1 MQQARNNRGAFYL
14 LMTAAVLLIVISV
27 WLLART
33 FRNYNDI
40 SLRQQDT
47 QLESMA
53 KAADA
58 GMASYLDDF
67 RDELRYIIGR
77 RGFVNAEKHWH
88 ETGDAADLL
97 SRMQENLLAGN
108 PLIGD
113 LVLVDGAEICLS
125 SNGNT
130 EYYFPDGI
138 AGALQPCFAADG
150 TMYLAVFE
158 NGNYA
163 RFAVLLH
170 MKEWYANLSMTYA
183 SDSIRLMLLGR
194 QQRILLHTWQG
205 QHCVSVVDDLSSDN
219 SDIQAAEYLMQSQ
232 KDARKLITSYSL
244 TYPEDDYVHEMRMT
258 VLPLAECT
266 NGYFSV
272 SLTSDYDEII
282 VPMQAAAWWMLVSGA
297 LLVSGVLLMILTA
310 VLLVRQNRSRDR
322 ALEQLL
328 RRNEETQKLLDMTT
342 ELAHHQRLETIGT
355 LTASIAHEFNN
366 LLTPIMGYSILT
378 LEGLPEEYS
387 DLADNVAEI
396 YEASRKAKA
405 IISRLNSLS
414 RRNAEESFRPLA
426 LPTLVSKALSVAAP
440 AMPPNVTPCV
450 KNEAGE
456 LWVSGSETQLSQ
468 LLLNLILNAYQAMEA
483 TGGTLT
489 LTLREQDGQALVLV
503 EDTGSGIPADVI
515 GRIFDPFYTTKE
527 SGRGTGLGLAIV
539 RQVAESHHG
548 EISVASIL
556 GKGTIFTLCLPSVS
570 PAESDNS

>member
-33 FRNYNDI
+33 FRDYNDI

-88 ETGDAADLL
+88 ETGDTEDLL
-97 SRMQENLLAGN
+97 GRMQENLLTGN

-113 LVLVDGAEICLS
+113 LVLVHEDEIGLS
-125 SNGNT
+125 ANGNT
-130 EYYFPDGI
+130 EYYFPDGME
-138 AGALQPCFAADG
+138 GALQPCFGTDG

-158 NGNYA
+158 DGNYA

-170 MKEWYANLSMTYA
+170 MKEWYADLSMTYA
-183 SDSIRLMLLGR
+183 NDSIRLMLLGR

-205 QHCVSVVDDLSSDN
+205 QHCVSVVDDLTSGN

-232 KDARKLITSYSL
+232 KDARKLMVSYPL
-244 TYPEDDYVHEMRMT
+244 TYPGDDSVHEMRMT
-258 VLPLAECT
+258 VLPLDECT

-272 SLTSDYDEII
+272 SLTSDYDAII

-414 RRNAEESFRPLA
+414 RRNAEESFRPLD

-440 AMPPNVTPCV
+440 AMPPNVTPNV

-468 LLLNLILNAYQAMEA
+468 LLLNLILNAYQAMET

-489 LTLREQDGQALVLV
+489 LTLREQDGQAMVLV
-503 EDTGSGIPADVI
+503 EDTGTGIPTDVI

-548 EISVASIL
+548 EISVASTQ
-556 GKGTIFTLCLPSVS
+556 GEGTVFTLRLLSVS
-570 PAESDNS
+570 PAESDNT

>member
-1 MQQARNNRGAFYL
+1 
-14 LMTAAVLLIVISV
+14 MTAAVLLIVISV

-33 FRNYNDI
+33 FREYNDM

-113 LVLVDGAEICLS
+113 LVLVDGAEIGLS
-125 SNGNT
+125 ANGNT
-130 EYYFPDGI
+130 EYYFPDGME
-138 AGALQPCFAADG
+138 GSLQPCFAADG

-158 NGNYA
+158 DGNYA

-170 MKEWYANLSMTYA
+170 MKEWYADLSMTYA
-183 SDSIRLMLLGR
+183 NDSIRLMLLGR

-205 QHCVSVVDDLSSDN
+205 QHCVSVVDDLSSGN

-258 VLPLAECT
+258 VLPLDECT

-440 AMPPNVTPCV
+440 AMPPNVTPNV

-468 LLLNLILNAYQAMEA
+468 LLLNLILNAYQAMET

-503 EDTGSGIPADVI
+503 EDTGTGIPTDVI
-515 GRIFDPFYTTKE
+515 DRIFDPFYTTKE

>member
-88 ETGDAADLL
+88 ETGDASDLL
-97 SRMQENLLAGN
+97 SRMQENLVAGN

-130 EYYFPDGI
+130 EYYFPDGME
-138 AGALQPCFAADG
+138 GALQPCFAADG

-158 NGNYA
+158 DGNYA

-170 MKEWYANLSMTYA
+170 MKEWYADLSMTYA

-205 QHCVSVVDDLSSDN
+205 QHCVSVVDDLTSGN

-232 KDARKLITSYSL
+232 KEARKLITSYSL

-258 VLPLAECT
+258 VLPLSECT

-440 AMPPNVTPCV
+440 AMPPNVTPNV

-489 LTLREQDGQALVLV
+489 LTLREQEGQALVLV
-503 EDTGSGIPADVI
+503 EDTGTGIPADVI